1 MIAGM
6 IERVTGG
13 APDTCEAALED
24 ANASLDQAE
33 LFLEGEA
40 EKPEFDE
47 TRLEGCDAAG
57 IDMLEDRLVEI
68 YEKVTYQSRIF

>member
-1 MIAGM
+1 M

-13 APDTCEAALED
+13 APDTCEAAFED

-33 LFLEGEA
+33 QFLAGEA

-47 TRLEGCDAAG
+47 TRLEGCDSAG
-57 IDMLEDRLVEI
+57 IEMLGDRLVEI
-68 YEKVTYQSRIF
+68 YEQVLYQARIF

>member
-1 MIAGM
+1 MIVGM

-13 APDTCEAALED
+13 SSDTCEAAFED

-40 EKPEFDE
+40 EKP
-47 TRLEGCDAAG
+47 
-57 IDMLEDRLVEI
+57 
-68 YEKVTYQSRIF
+68 